1 MSMLAFNPFALSL
14 NANGTYAP
22 FSSDAWT
29 FAGETTLLGMGMI
42 FSVLAILWGVLAIF
56 KVVFAGKSPKT
67 PKPSKVKEQKKASA
81 SKEKQDDAIS
91 AVIAASIQAYE
102 ADKAQDDAALVAIL
116 TAAVAAYRA
125 SEEGTNG
132 SFRVV
137 SFKRAGKGAW
147 NSGR

>member
-1 MSMLAFNPFALSL
+1 MLVFNPFALSL
-14 NANGTYAP
+14 NADGTYTS

-42 FSVLAILWGVLAIF
+42 FAVLSILWGVLAIF
-56 KVVFAGKSPKT
+56 KVVFAGKSPKA
-67 PKPSKVKEQKKASA
+67 PKKKAQKKTSV
-81 SKEKQDDAIS
+81 SEEKQDDA
-91 AVIAASIQAYE
+91 VGTGIAASIPSYE
-102 ADKAQDDAALVAIL
+102 ADKAQDDTAIVAIL
-116 TAAVAAYRA
+116 TAAIAAYRA

-137 SFKRAGKGAW
+137 SFKRVGKGAW